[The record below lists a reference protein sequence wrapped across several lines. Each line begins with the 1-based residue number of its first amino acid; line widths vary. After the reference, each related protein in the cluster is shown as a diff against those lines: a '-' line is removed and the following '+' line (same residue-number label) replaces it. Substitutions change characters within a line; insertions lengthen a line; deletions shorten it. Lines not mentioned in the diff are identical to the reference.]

1 MAEKDNP
8 PFSVRM
14 SGPMNRALDAK
25 AKRENKHKASIVR
38 DAVEAYLDKG
48 GFDKELSERLDQIE
62 ARLMEAIIDGASNAM
77 EARDSAAKAREGVVR
92 IIAALG
98 RDEGRP

>member
-1 MAEKDNP
+1 MAENDNP
-8 PFSVRM
+8 SFTVRM
-14 SGPMNRALDAK
+14 SGPMHRALDAK

-77 EARDSAAKAREGVVR
+77 EARDNAAKAVAYIER
-92 IIAALG
+92 LG
-98 RDEGRP
+98 S

>member
-1 MAEKDNP
+1 
-8 PFSVRM
+8 M

-48 GFDKELSERLDQIE
+48 GFDKELSERLDKIE

-77 EARDSAAKAREGVVR
+77 EARDIAAKARDN
-92 IIAALG
+92 AAKAVAYIERLG
-98 RDEGRP
+98 S